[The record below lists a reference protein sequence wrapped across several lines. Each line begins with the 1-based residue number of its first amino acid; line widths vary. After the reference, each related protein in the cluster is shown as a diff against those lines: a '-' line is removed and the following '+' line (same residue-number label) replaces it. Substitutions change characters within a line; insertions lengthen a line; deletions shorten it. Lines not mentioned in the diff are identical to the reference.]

1 MPVNLTV
8 CAQTDIGLVRSSNED
23 AFVVADLTGG
33 SLLEEQRSAR
43 FEVGRRGVLLAVS
56 DGMGGHQAGEVASAL
71 VVESLRRALASHQGG
86 EPSDA
91 LLEKATVQASR
102 EVWQAAH
109 YPGRENMGA
118 TLTALFVHGKTA
130 FIAEVGDSRAYLLR
144 DGQIV
149 QVTRDQSYVQFL
161 IDSGAM
167 SAGQAKS
174 SGFSNVILQ
183 AMGSKADVSV
193 ALGKLDLRQRD
204 CLLLCSDGLSNRI
217 SPDEIRQVVITSS
230 RLDIACARLVEA
242 AKQRGGEDN
251 ITAIVAGVSGD
262 VPRAV
267 SGESIAETFFAIQ
280 EFQPPPHASA

>member
-1 MPVNLTV
+1 MNLTV

-33 SLLEEQRSAR
+33 SLLEQQRSAR

-71 VVESLRRALASHQGG
+71 VVESLRRAMASHQGG

-118 TLTALFVHGKTA
+118 TLTAMFIHGKTA
-130 FIAEVGDSRAYLLR
+130 YIAEVGDSRAYLLR
-144 DGQIV
+144 GGQIA

-167 SAGQAKS
+167 SAGQAKN
-174 SGFSNVILQ
+174 SGFGNVILQ

-204 CLLLCSDGLSNRI
+204 CLLLCSDGLSNRL
-217 SPDEIRQVVITSS
+217 SPDEIRQVVLTSS
-230 RLDIACARLVEA
+230 RLDIACARLIEA

-262 VPRAV
+262 VPRAI
-267 SGESIAETFFAIQ
+267 SGESIAETFFVIQ